1 LVPGRTRAASRSRA
15 GGSLV
20 RGLRPHSLTNMTT
33 LFLVRHGR
41 STANTAG
48 VLAGR
53 SDGVELDETGL
64 DQAAMVGVRLA
75 GVPLVS
81 AVISPILRC
90 RQTADVMLSGREVP
104 QETEDR
110 LTECDYGDWTGRTLK
125 ELAGEELW
133 KTVQR
138 HPSAAVFPGGEAM
151 TDLSARAVAAVRAWD
166 RVLRDRHGDN
176 AAWVAVSHGDVIKA
190 ILADALGMHL
200 DAFQRIMVDPASV
213 SVIRYTD
220 ARPYVVT
227 MNSLSGDLAG
237 LLPPAD
243 ASNDAAVGGGAGHAP
258 DAVGQ
263 SNGTTSE
270 LA

>member
-1 LVPGRTRAASRSRA
+1 
-15 GGSLV
+15 
-20 RGLRPHSLTNMTT
+20 MTT

-41 STANTAG
+41 STANASG

-53 SDGVELDETGL
+53 ADGVELDETGR
-64 DQAAMVGVRLA
+64 DQAAAVGVRLA
-75 GVPLVS
+75 EVPLVA
-81 AVISPILRC
+81 AVVSPILRC
-90 RQTADVMLSGREVP
+90 RQTAEIMLAGRGIAIEID
-104 QETEDR
+104 DR
-110 LTECDYGDWTGRTLK
+110 LSECDYGEWTGRTLS
-125 ELAGEELW
+125 ELADEDLW

-138 HPSAAVFPGGEAM
+138 QPSAAVFPGGEAM
-151 TDLSARAVAAVRAWD
+151 TTLSARAVAAVRGWD
-166 RVLRDRHGDN
+166 RVLAQRDGDA

-227 MNSLSGDLAG
+227 MNSTSGELAG
-237 LLPPAD
+237 LLPKPD
-243 ASNDAAVGGGAGHAP
+243 AGEDATVGGGTGGDSASPQVSEPSAG
-258 DAVGQ
+258 
-263 SNGTTSE
+263 